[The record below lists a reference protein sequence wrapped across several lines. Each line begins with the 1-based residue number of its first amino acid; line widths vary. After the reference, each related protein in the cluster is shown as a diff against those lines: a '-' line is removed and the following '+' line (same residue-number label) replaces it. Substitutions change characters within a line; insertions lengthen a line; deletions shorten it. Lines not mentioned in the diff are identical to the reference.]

1 MKENKILKTQK
12 PEMATRPGT
21 NIIRFL
27 SLVMLI
33 LVLCR
38 CNSVVA
44 YSGFARTKFNKDI
57 RKVGVIP
64 FINESGRQ
72 GAGEI
77 VTSIF
82 TTVIFK
88 SGVFQVEE
96 GGNIEHFLNRLK
108 LKSLN
113 LISKD
118 QLKKMRE
125 RLGLDAVFMGTVEEF
140 SGGDQGQRLSTPVV
154 SIRAKLIDLRSGQV
168 VWMTRHR
175 RKGDDYIKMF
185 DIGRVRSVSTLTKQ
199 VLTEAVKGML

>member
-1 MKENKILKTQK
+1 MTTQ
-12 PEMATRPGT
+12 PVA
-21 NIIRFL
+21 NIFRFL
-27 SLVMLI
+27 SLAMLI
-33 LVLCR
+33 FLLCR

-44 YSGFARTKFNKDI
+44 YSGFTRTKVNKDI

-82 TTVIFK
+82 MAVIFK

-108 LKSLN
+108 LKSLKQIN
-113 LISKD
+113 TD
-118 QLKKMRE
+118 QLKKMGE
-125 RLGLDAVFMGTVEEF
+125 WLDLDAVFMGTVEEF

-154 SIRAKLIDLRSGQV
+154 SIRTKLIDLRSGQI

-175 RKGDDYIKMF
+175 REGDDYVKIF
-185 DIGRVRSVSTLTKQ
+185 DIGRIRSVSTLTKQ